1 MGKLLSFRKTMKS
14 YEHLDLLLG
23 QALECMDEAAGE
35 VKALSVINQKEWLKH
50 IGRSIVELWELRDA
64 IYEKKPELK
73 RDFVTEFSNDKQRY
87 EDLHIIYRKAAEAE
101 DSGDFDTAIN
111 HYKELLETSKFG
123 FFKLIAEAGL
133 YRSINKIDGGQ
144 T

>member
-1 MGKLLSFRKTMKS
+1 MKS

-35 VKALSVINQKEWLKH
+35 IKALSVINQKDWLKH
-50 IGRSIVELWELRDA
+50 IGHSIVELWELRDA
-64 IYEKKPELK
+64 IYEIKPDLK
-73 RDFVTEFSNDKQRY
+73 RDFVIEYSNDKQRY
-87 EDLHIIYRKAAEAE
+87 EDLNLIQQSAAKAE
-101 DSGDFDTAIN
+101 DSDDYASAIN
-111 HYKELLETSKFG
+111 HYKDLLEKSKVS

-133 YRSINKIDGGQ
+133 YRCVNRQNETK